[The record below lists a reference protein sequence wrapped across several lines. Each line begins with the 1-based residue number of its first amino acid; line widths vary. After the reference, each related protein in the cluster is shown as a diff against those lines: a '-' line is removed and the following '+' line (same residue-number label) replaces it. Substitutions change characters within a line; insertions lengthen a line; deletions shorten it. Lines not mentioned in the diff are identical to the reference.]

1 MEGDKMY
8 DEALRAADPV
18 QYWLDRSREAML
30 KKGMRVVRR
39 PSAPLPPEPGLVS
52 QKKVDRFL
60 GVNIICDTCG
70 NRMHEETKIHAI
82 QNRYPMVHKGEK
94 IDCYFT
100 CNKCGADIEL
110 GRDTQNRLVIYGATQ
125 YFEPRIEPHNMRY
138 GDLRFLGNNAFGHPQ
153 FVSLPPQP
161 SSGDPPSAG
170 FARFGPIRR
179 LKTFGKASSSSTET
193 NDASGEA
200 DYLFDYVKEVL
211 NKSGKNVPEN
221 RRSSE

>member
-30 KKGMRVVRR
+30 KKGMRVVRS
-39 PSAPLPPEPGLVS
+39 PSAPLPREPGLIS
-52 QKKVDRFL
+52 QEKVDRFL

-110 GRDTQNRLVIYGATQ
+110 GWDAQNRLVINGATQ
-125 YFEPRIEPHNMRY
+125 YFEPTIEPHNMRY
-138 GDLRFLGNNAFGHPQ
+138 GDLGDLRFLEINDFGRLE
-153 FVSLPPQP
+153 FVSLLPRPPRP
-161 SSGDPPSAG
+161 SRGDG
-170 FARFGPIRR
+170 FGPMRR
-179 LKTFGKASSSSTET
+179 LKPLGKASSSSTET

-200 DYLFDYVKEVL
+200 ESKEVL
-211 NKSGKNVPEN
+211 NKSGKNKSGKNVPKN
-221 RRSSE
+221 KRSCK